1 MMKKMLMTVF
11 FALSLSVSAKID
23 ISQFK
28 EKIVLEGQEV
38 FISKAEIIVNKMPTI
53 GAAKSNNYIIVT
65 LKTGDGKKI
74 KAKYTMEKL
83 WFPGCTRKF
92 SAAVKEKRG
101 DSCVV
106 RGLPS
111 WAGKGTL
118 VVLEVKDSKGTVY
131 KLRGDA
137 SVTEV
142 H

>member
-1 MMKKMLMTVF
+1 MKKVITIVF
-11 FALSLSVSAKID
+11 LALTLTLSAKID

-28 EKIVLEGQEV
+28 KKIILEGQEI

-53 GAAKSNNYIIVT
+53 GPAKNRNYIIVT

-74 KAKYTMEKL
+74 KAKYTMETL
-83 WFPGCTRKF
+83 SFPDCTRHF
-92 SAAVKEKRG
+92 SAKVKEKRG

-111 WAGKGTL
+111 WAGKGILT
-118 VVLEVKDSKGTVY
+118 VLELKDAKGKIY
-131 KLRGDA
+131 SLRADA
-137 SVTEV
+137 SVTVV